1 MAATIDTLKASRRLR
16 EANVPTEQA
25 EAMVELLRETQETG
39 LADLVTK
46 SDLQAATTELRHEI
60 AEVRSELRHE
70 IAEVRSELRQGL
82 AAVRGELSTTRAEL
96 KNEISAAQNRLL
108 MWLLPFLFAQ
118 VGALLYLI
126 LRPLVGG
133 P

>member
-60 AEVRSELRHE
+60 AEVRSELR
-70 IAEVRSELRQGL
+70 QGL

-108 MWLLPFLFAQ
+108 MWLLPFFFAQ